1 MKGPFTVLPMVNI
14 ASIDLGSHTA
24 RLLIS
29 RVGESGETFEPLM
42 RKRSYVYL
50 AEDFDPVLKRISTE
64 ASARAAMVLKDFSRA
79 MADRQVKRVVAVV
92 AGLLRHL
99 NTSELLV
106 SMSDLLEGALMDFFE
121 GEQHG

>member
-29 RVGESGETFEPLM
+29 RVGESGE
-42 RKRSYVYL
+42 
-50 AEDFDPVLKRISTE
+50 
-64 ASARAAMVLKDFSRA
+64 
-79 MADRQVKRVVAVV
+79 
-92 AGLLRHL
+92 
-99 NTSELLV
+99 LLV